1 MGLVAL
7 GALLVLIFFVSRS
20 CQQSQ
25 IRVTQTEALAIA
37 KEQVGFKP
45 TDTAIR
51 LLRQGLSTKPFWI
64 VVLYT
69 RNEDDQLVP
78 RAQVHI
84 DAKTGEVTQVTKA
97 KIPGKEKRAGP

>member
-1 MGLVAL
+1 M
-7 GALLVLIFFVSRS
+7 ALLALLALIFFVSRS

-25 IRVTQTEALAIA
+25 VRVTQSEALATA
-37 KEQVGFKP
+37 KAQVDFKP

-69 RNEDDQLVP
+69 RKDGALIP

-84 DAKTGEVTQVTKA
+84 DAKTGEVTQVTRAKLPRKGKKA
-97 KIPGKEKRAGP
+97 EP

>member
-1 MGLVAL
+1 MRPDSTPSAIPPKFAPTWPRVVALVAL
-7 GALLVLIFFVSRS
+7 LGLIFFVSRS

-25 IRVTQTEALAIA
+25 VRISQSEALATA
-37 KEQVGFKP
+37 KAQVDFKP

-69 RNEDDQLVP
+69 RTTTATSYPGP
-78 RAQVHI
+78 RS
-84 DAKTGEVTQVTKA
+84 TSTPR
-97 KIPGKEKRAGP
+97 PGR

>member
-1 MGLVAL
+1 MVAL
-7 GALLVLIFFVSRS
+7 IALLGLIFFVSRS

-25 IRVTQTEALAIA
+25 IRVSQSEAIA
-37 KEQVGFKP
+37 TAKAQVDFKP

-69 RNEDDQLVP
+69 RNEADELVP

>member
-1 MGLVAL
+1 VVAL
-7 GALLVLIFFVSRS
+7 IALLGLIFLVSRG
-20 CQQSQ
+20 CQQAQ
-25 IRVTQTEALAIA
+25 IRVSQSEAIA
-37 KEQVGFKP
+37 TAKAQVDFKP

-69 RNEDDQLVP
+69 RKDGDLIP

-84 DAKTGEVTQVTKA
+84 DAKTGEVTQVTRA
-97 KIPGKEKRAGP
+97 KNPAREQRAGP

>member
-1 MGLVAL
+1 MVALVAL
-7 GALLVLIFFVSRS
+7 LGLIYFVAHS
-20 CQQSQ
+20 CQQAQVRVSQ
-25 IRVTQTEALAIA
+25 SEAIA
-37 KEQVGFKP
+37 TAKAQVSFKP

-69 RNEDDQLVP
+69 RHDGDLVP

-97 KIPGKEKRAGP
+97 KISRKGKQAEP

>member
-1 MGLVAL
+1 MVVLVAL
-7 GALLVLIFFVSRS
+7 LGLIFFVSRS

-25 IRVTQTEALAIA
+25 VRISQSEALATA
-37 KEQVGFKP
+37 KAQVHFKP

-51 LLRQGLSTKPFWI
+51 LLRQGLSTTPFWI

-69 RNEDDQLVP
+69 RHEGDLVP

-84 DAKTGEVTQVTKA
+84 DARTGEVTEVTQTRGT
-97 KIPGKEKRAGP
+97 GKRKQAEP

>member
-1 MGLVAL
+1 MVAL
-7 GALLVLIFFVSRS
+7 IALLGLIFFVSRS

-25 IRVTQTEALAIA
+25 VRVSQSEAIA
-37 KEQVGFKP
+37 TAKAQVDFKP

-69 RNEDDQLVP
+69 RNDDATSSRGP
-78 RAQVHI
+78 RS
-84 DAKTGEVTQVTKA
+84 TSTPR
-97 KIPGKEKRAGP
+97 PGR

>member
-1 MGLVAL
+1 VALVAL
-7 GALLVLIFFVSRS
+7 LGLIFFVSKS

-25 IRVTQTEALAIA
+25 IRVTQSEAIAIA
-37 KEQVGFKP
+37 KEQVDFRP

-69 RNEDDQLVP
+69 RKDGELVT

-84 DAKTGEVTQVTKA
+84 DAKTGEVTQVTEA
-97 KIPGKEKRAGP
+97 RRPGRDKQAEP

>member
-1 MGLVAL
+1 MAALVAL
-7 GALLVLIFFVSRS
+7 LGLIFFVSRG
-20 CQQSQ
+20 CQQNQIKVSQ
-25 IRVTQTEALAIA
+25 SEAVATA
-37 KEQVGFKP
+37 KAQVDFKP

-69 RNEDDQLVP
+69 RHDGDLIP

-84 DAKTGEVTQVTKA
+84 DAKTGEVTQVTLGRGT
-97 KIPGKEKRAGP
+97 GKGKPAEP

>member
-1 MGLVAL
+1 MVAL
-7 GALLVLIFFVSRS
+7 IALLGLIFFVSRS

-25 IRVTQTEALAIA
+25 VRVSQSEALATA
-37 KEQVGFKP
+37 KAQVDFKP

-51 LLRQGLSTKPFWI
+51 LLRQGLSAKPFWI

-69 RNEDDQLVP
+69 RNDADELVP

>member
-1 MGLVAL
+1 VVAL
-7 GALLVLIFFVSRS
+7 IALLGLIFFVSRS

-25 IRVTQTEALAIA
+25 VKVSQSEALATA
-37 KEQVGFKP
+37 KAQVDFNP
-45 TDTAIR
+45 TDSGIR

-69 RNEDDQLVP
+69 RNDDDDLVP